1 MTTKEEEEVIISAN
15 QNEKTLEFW
24 DTFYKTSVTDGEL
37 EWITSDAPLVLDKI
51 LSLYPTSQQ
60 QLRILEIGCGVSI
73 LSRSLLERILQTA
86 EGKSQH
92 AYEFV
97 STDVSSVCL
106 EHNRSRD
113 AAFIS
118 SLPGNASLS
127 YAELNVVKELEP
139 CQINKYSVVL
149 DKGTCDT
156 FLFRSKRKQKGSSA
170 HAPLLKSLLNNVHRM
185 LRADCQAKYILISPR
200 SKLKSVR
207 DFNGFASVNR
217 IRMSTALLGDALLVK
232 SNAECN
238 TAASRKHNSIYIY
251 ECTRNDLY
259 NPDNDEP
266 FLEKGTLIN
275 DDSICEKCKMTFKS
289 FRGKIDMKDQG
300 EIHWTRRFRNHTI
313 HCKGNNSC

>member
-1 MTTKEEEEVIISAN
+1 MTIEEEEEELISAK

-24 DTFYKTSVTDGEL
+24 DTFYTTSGDGEL
-37 EWITSDAPLVLDKI
+37 EWITSDAPLVVDKI
-51 LSLYPTSQQ
+51 LSLCPTSQQ
-60 QLRILEIGCGVSI
+60 QLHILEIGCGVSI
-73 LSRSLLERILQTA
+73 LSRSLLERLLQKA
-86 EGKSQH
+86 EGKPQQ

-139 CQINKYSVVL
+139 CQINKYCVVL

-156 FLFRSKRKQKGSSA
+156 FLFRSKRKQKGSAA

-185 LRADCQAKYILISPR
+185 LRANCQAKYIIISPR

-217 IRMSTALLGDALLVK
+217 IRMCTALLGDALLVK

-238 TAASRKHNSIYIY
+238 TTASRKQNYIFIY

-259 NPDNDEP
+259 DPDNDQP
-266 FLEKGTLIN
+266 FCENGTMIN
-275 DDSICEKCKMTFKS
+275 DDSICNKCNMTFKS
-289 FRGKIDMKDQG
+289 FRGKIDIKDQG
-300 EIHWTRRFRNHTI
+300 EIHWTRRFRNHII
-313 HCKGNNSC
+313 HCKENNSC